1 MSKSQKFKDNFLRR
15 VKHMQFCLMR
25 ICFLV
30 LEINLNIK
38 REKKK
43 MKATTTLLEKVKLK
57 TK

>member
-15 VKHMQFCLMR
+15 VKHRQFCLMR
-25 ICFLV
+25 ICFFSFG
-30 LEINLNIK
+30 NKSKHKK
-38 REKKK
+38 RKKK